1 MLIGKIYRFLCYVN
15 NEKGFLMGIDLVLW
29 FYLILLMI
37 YYFIEIN
44 FVEKNYLNKK
54 LIVGLLDEKKRCWW
68 GKYVG
73 KLGLVGFFNCY
84 FFRIFV

>member
-54 LIVGLLDEKKRCWW
+54 IDCWFVRWEKKVLMGEICR
-68 GKYVG
+68 
-73 KLGLVGFFNCY
+73 
-84 FFRIFV
+84 